1 MTKRVVA
8 FSVGVLT
15 GLAGGVWSLKL
26 RNEVPENINLEE
38 KNLEESLF
46 KFV

>member
-8 FSVGVLT
+8 FSIGVLT
-15 GLAGGVWSLKL
+15 GLAGGVWSLKS
-26 RNEVPENINLEE
+26 RNEVPENIKLEE